1 MSADPDFLVPSDRP
15 SITAR
20 IEHTQRLL
28 EHFWKRWKGEYL
40 VGLRDMHRFN
50 ITSGGRGR
58 HIALGDIILVHDE
71 AHPRT
76 YWRLG
81 KVEKLIKGCDE
92 QIRAAVVRVASRSG
106 ITTLKRPVQLLY
118 PLETNHADHEET
130 ESEPQKGEA
139 EQHNVVRRLPRRCAA
154 EVAKLKIK
162 AQSQYLNESN
172 SEIG

>member
-1 MSADPDFLVPSDRP
+1 M
-15 SITAR
+15 
-20 IEHTQRLL
+20 
-28 EHFWKRWKGEYL
+28 GEYL

-50 ITSGGRGR
+50 ITSGGRGC
-58 HIALGDIILVHDE
+58 HIALGDIVLVHDE

-106 ITTLKRPVQLLY
+106 TTTLKRPVQLLYPLETNHADHSLLY

-139 EQHNVVRRLPRRCAA
+139 EQQDVVRRLPRRCAA

-162 AQSQYLNESN
+162 AQSQYLN